1 MLSHVLFQ
9 KTLRH
14 EIIILCISILANA
27 TSIVLYIVIV
37 TKGDHTVSLSVPIK
51 YGWFHNRLLKKGII
65 EMPHLRRLLVLSS
78 IATGCKKYLV
88 TLLMA
93 SGFCVAQL
101 VWADV
106 AFNQDVEARV
116 ASLLKDMTLEQKV
129 GQMVQGEIKTVT
141 PADLT
146 KYHLGSIL
154 NGGGSF
160 PNEQKNST
168 MRDWLDLSDQ
178 YYLASLDKS
187 QGGAGIPVV
196 WGTDA
201 VHGHNNVI
209 GATLF
214 PHNIGLGAAN
224 DADLMK
230 RIGEITAREVS
241 VTGIDWVFAPTV
253 AVVKDNRW
261 GRTYE
266 GYSSEMPIIK
276 AYAGEIVR
284 GLQGEPGELRTNQ
297 QRVIATAKH
306 FIGDGATYRGIDQG
320 DTIMSLEEL
329 LKEHGAGYYESID
342 ADVQT
347 VMASFNSWNG
357 LKLHGHKF
365 LLTDVL
371 KDQMGFDGFVV
382 SDWNGIGQ
390 IDGCTNQRCYQAI
403 NAGIDMVMAPQDW
416 KAFLKDTISKVK
428 SGDIPMSRI
437 DDAVTRILRVKLRAG
452 LFEKGLPSSREVAG
466 NATLI
471 GAKAHR
477 DVAREAVRKSLV
489 LLKNSDNILPLRG
502 SQHVLIAGDG
512 ADNIGK
518 QNGGWTITWQGTENK
533 NSDFPGASSIYDG
546 LHQAITN
553 NGGST
558 ELNAEGQWTKKPDL
572 AVVVFGEEPYAEGQG
587 DIHLL
592 TYRDGQTKDLE
603 LIQSLKKQGIPV
615 VSIFLTGR
623 PLWMNA
629 EINSSDAFVVAWL
642 PGSEGSGIADV
653 LVADADNKI
662 RYDFTGRLSY
672 DWPNKEVNTL
682 DANLAVDDLLLNL
695 GQGLSY
701 GEAPILAQ
709 LLNEDSSTQSNV
721 EANIIFSGSNRDPW
735 RAYVGD
741 SSDWHKIVSGQSVG
755 TPYGALTVTTVDGI
769 VQEDS
774 RMLTWTG
781 GYESQFYWQAQAPSD
796 LSQLAVNDGAL
807 MMTFKVD
814 KHPEGTVTQRMD
826 CGWPCSGSIEM
837 TDFFSSVPEGQ
848 WSTVGISLECFSKV
862 GVDLKK
868 VTSPLVLVSKDPFG
882 ITLNDVRVVP
892 NAPEKS
898 LIKCDRAS

>member
-1 MLSHVLFQ
+1 
-9 KTLRH
+9 
-14 EIIILCISILANA
+14 
-27 TSIVLYIVIV
+27 
-37 TKGDHTVSLSVPIK
+37 
-51 YGWFHNRLLKKGII
+51 
-65 EMPHLRRLLVLSS
+65 MPHLHRFLVRSS
-78 IATGCKKYLV
+78 IAADCKKYLV

-93 SGFCVAQL
+93 LGFCMAQL
-101 VWADV
+101 VSADV
-106 AFNQDVEARV
+106 AFNQGVEARV

-371 KDQMGFDGFVV
+371 KGQMGFDGFVV

-416 KAFLKDTISKVK
+416 KVFLQDTISKVK

-466 NATLI
+466 NAALI

-558 ELNAEGQWTKKPDL
+558 ELNTEGQWAKKPDL
-572 AVVVFGEEPYAEGQG
+572 AVVVFGEEPYAE
-587 DIHLL
+587 
-592 TYRDGQTKDLE
+592 
-603 LIQSLKKQGIPV
+603 
-615 VSIFLTGR
+615 
-623 PLWMNA
+623 
-629 EINSSDAFVVAWL
+629 
-642 PGSEGSGIADV
+642 
-653 LVADADNKI
+653 
-662 RYDFTGRLSY
+662 
-672 DWPNKEVNTL
+672 
-682 DANLAVDDLLLNL
+682 
-695 GQGLSY
+695 
-701 GEAPILAQ
+701 
-709 LLNEDSSTQSNV
+709 
-721 EANIIFSGSNRDPW
+721 
-735 RAYVGD
+735 
-741 SSDWHKIVSGQSVG
+741 
-755 TPYGALTVTTVDGI
+755 
-769 VQEDS
+769 
-774 RMLTWTG
+774 
-781 GYESQFYWQAQAPSD
+781 
-796 LSQLAVNDGAL
+796 
-807 MMTFKVD
+807 
-814 KHPEGTVTQRMD
+814 
-826 CGWPCSGSIEM
+826 
-837 TDFFSSVPEGQ
+837 
-848 WSTVGISLECFSKV
+848 
-862 GVDLKK
+862 
-868 VTSPLVLVSKDPFG
+868 
-882 ITLNDVRVVP
+882 
-892 NAPEKS
+892 
-898 LIKCDRAS
+898 

>member
-1 MLSHVLFQ
+1 MPQ
-9 KTLRH
+9 
-14 EIIILCISILANA
+14 IISFSGTAL
-27 TSIVLYIVIV
+27 
-37 TKGDHTVSLSVPIK
+37 IK
-51 YGWFHNRLLKKGII
+51 
-65 EMPHLRRLLVLSS
+65 
-78 IATGCKKYLV
+78 
-88 TLLMA
+88 
-93 SGFCVAQL
+93 
-101 VWADV
+101 V
-106 AFNQDVEARV
+106 AFTRSLVALIVVITFCGSPTIWAEAVANKDVEARV
-116 ASLLKDMTLEQKV
+116 VSILKTMTLEQKV
-129 GQMVQGEIKTVT
+129 GQMVQGELRTVK

-168 MRDWLDLSDQ
+168 MSDWLKLSDQ

-224 DADLMK
+224 DPELMK
-230 RIGEITAREVS
+230 KIGEITAREVA
-241 VTGIDWVFAPTV
+241 VTGIDWIFAPTV

-297 QRVIATAKH
+297 QHVIATAKH

-320 DTIMSLEEL
+320 DTRMTLDEL
-329 LKEHGAGYYESID
+329 LEEHGAGYYEAID

-371 KDQMGFDGFVV
+371 KDQMGFDGFVI

-390 IDGCTNQRCYQAI
+390 IEGCTNKSCYQAI

-416 KAFLKDTISKVK
+416 KAFLKDTIEKVK
-428 SGDIPMSRI
+428 SGAIPMSRI

-452 LFEKGLPSSREVAG
+452 LFEKGLPSSRQVAG
-466 NATLI
+466 NGALM
-471 GAKAHR
+471 GAKEHR
-477 DVAREAVRKSLV
+477 DVARDAVRKSLV
-489 LLKNSDNILPLRG
+489 LLKNTKNILPLKAD
-502 SQHVLIAGDG
+502 QHVLIAGDG

-518 QNGGWTITWQGTENK
+518 QNGGWTITWQGTGNK

-546 LHQAITN
+546 LHQAIID

-558 ELNAEGQWTKKPDL
+558 ELNAGGQWTKKPDV
-572 AVVVFGEEPYAEGQG
+572 AIVVFGEEPYAEGQG
-587 DIHLL
+587 DISSLI
-592 TYRDGQTKDLE
+592 YRDGMTSDLE
-603 LIQSLKKQGIPV
+603 LIRSLKNQGIPV

-642 PGSEGSGIADV
+642 PGSEGVGVADV
-653 LVADADNKI
+653 LVADAENKI
-662 RYDFTGRLSY
+662 RYDFTGRLSF
-672 DWPNKEVNTL
+672 DWPNKEVNTS
-682 DANLAVDDLLLNL
+682 DVDQAVDDLLLNL

-701 GEAPILAQ
+701 GEEPIVPG
-709 LLNEDSSTQSNV
+709 LLSEASSRESKAV
-721 EANIIFSGSNRDPW
+721 ANIIFSGSNYKPW
-735 RAYVGD
+735 NAYVGD
-741 SSDWHKIVSGQSVG
+741 ASDWHKLVSGSTTA
-755 TPYGALTVTTVDGI
+755 TPYGGLRVATVDGI

-774 RMLTWTG
+774 IMLDWKG
-781 GYESQFYWQAQAPSD
+781 GYESQFYWQSQAPAD
-796 LSQLAVNDGAL
+796 LSALGANEGAL

-814 KHPEGTVTQRMD
+814 KHPEGVVTQRMD
-826 CGWPCSGSIEM
+826 CGWPCSGSIDM

-848 WSTVGISLECFSKV
+848 WSNVGISLSCFAKI
-862 GVDLKK
+862 GVELKK
-868 VTSPLVLVSKDPFG
+868 VTSPLVLVSQEAF
-882 ITLNDVRVVP
+882 TLTINDARVVP
-892 NAPEKS
+892 NAPENS
-898 LIKCDRAS
+898 LINCDPV

>member
-1 MLSHVLFQ
+1 
-9 KTLRH
+9 
-14 EIIILCISILANA
+14 
-27 TSIVLYIVIV
+27 
-37 TKGDHTVSLSVPIK
+37 
-51 YGWFHNRLLKKGII
+51 
-65 EMPHLRRLLVLSS
+65 MPHLHRFLVRSS
-78 IATGCKKYLV
+78 IAADCKKYLV

-93 SGFCVAQL
+93 LGFCMAQL
-101 VWADV
+101 VSADV
-106 AFNQDVEARV
+106 AFNQGVEARV

-371 KDQMGFDGFVV
+371 KGQMGFDGFVV

-416 KAFLKDTISKVK
+416 KVFLQDTISKVK

-466 NATLI
+466 NAALI

-489 LLKNSDNILPLRG
+489 LLKNSNNILPLRG

-558 ELNAEGQWTKKPDL
+558 ELNTEGQWAKKPDL

-615 VSIFLTGR
+615 VSVFLTGR

-701 GEAPILAQ
+701 GEAPILAE
-709 LLNEDSSTQSNV
+709 LLNENSSTQSNV

-741 SSDWHKIVSGQSVG
+741 SSDWHKIVSGQSMA

-774 RMLTWTG
+774 RMLNWTG

-796 LSQLAVNDGAL
+796 LSQLAVNGGAL

-814 KHPEGTVTQRMD
+814 KYPEGTVTQRMD

-837 TDFFSSVPEGQ
+837 TDFFNSVPEGQ
-848 WSTVGISLECFSKV
+848 WSTVGISLDCFSKV

-882 ITLNDVRVVP
+882 ITFNDVRVVP

>member
-1 MLSHVLFQ
+1 
-9 KTLRH
+9 
-14 EIIILCISILANA
+14 
-27 TSIVLYIVIV
+27 
-37 TKGDHTVSLSVPIK
+37 
-51 YGWFHNRLLKKGII
+51 
-65 EMPHLRRLLVLSS
+65 MPHLHRFLVRSS
-78 IATGCKKYLV
+78 IAADCKKYLV

-93 SGFCVAQL
+93 LGFCMAQL
-101 VWADV
+101 VSADV
-106 AFNQDVEARV
+106 AFNQGVEARV

-371 KDQMGFDGFVV
+371 KGQMGFDGFVV

-466 NATLI
+466 NAALI

-558 ELNAEGQWTKKPDL
+558 ELNTEGQWAKKPDL

-592 TYRDGQTKDLE
+592 TYRDGHTKDLE

-615 VSIFLTGR
+615 VSVFLTGR

-701 GEAPILAQ
+701 GEAPILAE
-709 LLNEDSSTQSNV
+709 LLNENSSTQSNV

-741 SSDWHKIVSGQSVG
+741 SSDWHKIVSGQSMA

-774 RMLTWTG
+774 RMLNWTG

-796 LSQLAVNDGAL
+796 LSQLAVNGGAL

-814 KHPEGTVTQRMD
+814 KYPEGTVTQRMD

-837 TDFFSSVPEGQ
+837 TDFFNSVPEGQ
-848 WSTVGISLECFSKV
+848 WSTVGISLDCFSKV

-882 ITLNDVRVVP
+882 ITFNDVRVVP

>member
-1 MLSHVLFQ
+1 
-9 KTLRH
+9 
-14 EIIILCISILANA
+14 
-27 TSIVLYIVIV
+27 
-37 TKGDHTVSLSVPIK
+37 
-51 YGWFHNRLLKKGII
+51 
-65 EMPHLRRLLVLSS
+65 MPHLHRFLVRSS
-78 IATGCKKYLV
+78 IAADCKKYLV

-93 SGFCVAQL
+93 LGFCMAQL
-101 VWADV
+101 VSADV
-106 AFNQDVEARV
+106 AFNQGVEARV

-371 KDQMGFDGFVV
+371 KGQMGFDGFVV
-382 SDWNGIGQ
+382 SDWNGLGQ

-416 KAFLKDTISKVK
+416 KVFLQDTISKVK

-466 NATLI
+466 NAALI

-558 ELNAEGQWTKKPDL
+558 ELNTEGQWAKKPDL

-615 VSIFLTGR
+615 VSVFLTGR

-701 GEAPILAQ
+701 GEAPILAE
-709 LLNEDSSTQSNV
+709 LLNENSSTQSNV

-741 SSDWHKIVSGQSVG
+741 SSDWHKIVSGQSMA

-774 RMLTWTG
+774 RMLNWTG

-796 LSQLAVNDGAL
+796 LSQLAVNGGAL

-814 KHPEGTVTQRMD
+814 KYPEGTVTQRMD

-837 TDFFSSVPEGQ
+837 TDFFNSVPEGQ
-848 WSTVGISLECFSKV
+848 WSTVGISLDCFSKV

-882 ITLNDVRVVP
+882 ITFNDVRVVP

>member
-1 MLSHVLFQ
+1 
-9 KTLRH
+9 
-14 EIIILCISILANA
+14 
-27 TSIVLYIVIV
+27 
-37 TKGDHTVSLSVPIK
+37 
-51 YGWFHNRLLKKGII
+51 
-65 EMPHLRRLLVLSS
+65 MPHLHRFLVRSS
-78 IATGCKKYLV
+78 IAADCKKYLV

-93 SGFCVAQL
+93 LGFCMAQL
-101 VWADV
+101 VSADV
-106 AFNQDVEARV
+106 AFNQGVEAQV

-371 KDQMGFDGFVV
+371 KGQMGFDGFVV

-416 KAFLKDTISKVK
+416 KVFLQDTISKVK

-466 NATLI
+466 NAALI

-558 ELNAEGQWTKKPDL
+558 ELNTEGQWAKKPDL

-615 VSIFLTGR
+615 VSVFLTGR

-701 GEAPILAQ
+701 GEAPILAE
-709 LLNEDSSTQSNV
+709 LLNENSSTQSNV

-741 SSDWHKIVSGQSVG
+741 SSDWHKIVSGQSMA

-774 RMLTWTG
+774 RMLNWTG

-796 LSQLAVNDGAL
+796 LSQLAVNGGAL

-826 CGWPCSGSIEM
+826 CGWPCSGSIQM
-837 TDFFSSVPEGQ
+837 TDFFNSVPEGQ
-848 WSTVGISLECFSKV
+848 WSTVGISLDCFSKV

-882 ITLNDVRVVP
+882 ITFNDVRVVP